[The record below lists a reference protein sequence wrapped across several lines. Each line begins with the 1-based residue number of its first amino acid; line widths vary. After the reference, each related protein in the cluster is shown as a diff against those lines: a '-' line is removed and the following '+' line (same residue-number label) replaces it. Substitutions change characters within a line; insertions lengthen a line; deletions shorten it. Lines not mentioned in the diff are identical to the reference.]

1 MKVHKRKA
9 EPEATTPSKK
19 VKKEEAAA
27 NGDEG
32 DDDERNK
39 RTLFVRNLPFSV
51 TDEQVVLGFDSV
63 FYVVFR

>member
-19 VKKEEAAA
+19 VKKEEAA

-51 TDEQVVLGFDSV
+51 TDEQVGFT
-63 FYVVFR
+63 FLPILTRYFR